1 MRVRLCV
8 CVCVHVCDRALDF
21 IGCVIV
27 KPRVVSHGVE
37 DGTFVVFARELQ
49 ENEKGGE

>member
-1 MRVRLCV
+1 MRVRLR
-8 CVCVHVCDRALDF
+8 VCVHVCDRALGF

-49 ENEKGGE
+49 ENGKGGG